1 MTSFSEV
8 GADLS
13 PEATHYLLAN
23 LHLYAPELLRQ
34 HTCKKTEIRRS
45 AVANKAERYKW
56 PQVTA
61 CGPLVSWQHW
71 KLYSILNGA

>member
-45 AVANKAERYKW
+45 AVANKAERYK
-56 PQVTA
+56 
-61 CGPLVSWQHW
+61 
-71 KLYSILNGA
+71 